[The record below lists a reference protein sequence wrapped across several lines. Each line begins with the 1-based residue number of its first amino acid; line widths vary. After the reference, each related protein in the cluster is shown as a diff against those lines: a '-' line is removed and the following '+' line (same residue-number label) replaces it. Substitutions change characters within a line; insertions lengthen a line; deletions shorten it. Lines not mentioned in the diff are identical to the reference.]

1 MLLDSGKVAEGFTV
15 YPATLSFRLAWTARA
30 NTNLDVLIREG
41 SAQLSVRIGFIGT
54 GGIATPHLIN
64 LQRIDDADVVGLCDV
79 SIDRC
84 EAAAR
89 RVNGALNALSRPG
102 GPPVSELSAEMF
114 TSAADMIASVNP
126 DAVYIAVPPFVHGDL
141 ERTVIDAGK
150 HIFVEKPVALT
161 MDLARDIE
169 SRILDAGII
178 SAVGYQSR
186 SSDAVLKA
194 KQALEGREIG
204 LLQGTYYG
212 SLPQVAWWR
221 VQEQSGGQVVEQ
233 ATHTV
238 DLMRFLGGDVSTVY
252 AAGATRIL
260 TEVENLDVYDVNAV
274 TLTFESGAVGALL
287 TTCALDGWSGP
298 NWFHGVTVFAS
309 GLSLSAWLDQVT
321 IRTSE
326 SEEVVGAQ
334 TDAMFETDKS
344 FVAAVMSGDGSMVG
358 SDYSNGVRTLEVTLA
373 AVESA
378 RSGQPV
384 EL

>member
-1 MLLDSGKVAEGFTV
+1 M
-15 YPATLSFRLAWTARA
+15 
-30 NTNLDVLIREG
+30 
-41 SAQLSVRIGFIGT
+41 SVRIGFIGT

-64 LQRIDDADVVGLCDV
+64 LQQIDDADVVGLCDV

-84 EAAAR
+84 EAAVR
-89 RVNGALNALSRPG
+89 RVNGALNAASRPG
-102 GPPVSELSAEMF
+102 DPPVSELSAGMF
-114 TSAADMIASVNP
+114 TSAGDMIASVNP

-161 MDLARDIE
+161 MELAREIE
-169 SRILDAGII
+169 SRISDAGLV

-186 SSDAVLKA
+186 CSDAVLKA
-194 KQALEGREIG
+194 KEALAGRQIG

-212 SLPQVAWWR
+212 PLPPQPWWR
-221 VQEQSGGQVVEQ
+221 VQEQSGGQIVEQ

-238 DLMRFLGGDVSTVY
+238 DLMRFLAGEVSTVY

-260 TEVENLDVYDVNAV
+260 TEVENLNIYDVNAV
-274 TLTFESGAVGALL
+274 TFTFESGAIGALL
-287 TTCALDGWSGP
+287 TTCARDRWGGAD
-298 NWFHGVTVFAS
+298 WFTGVTVFAS
-309 GLSLSAWLDQVT
+309 GMSVSAWLNQVT
-321 IRTSE
+321 IRTAD

-334 TDAMFETDKS
+334 ADPMFETDKK

-373 AVESA
+373 ALESA
-378 RSGQPV
+378 RSGRPV